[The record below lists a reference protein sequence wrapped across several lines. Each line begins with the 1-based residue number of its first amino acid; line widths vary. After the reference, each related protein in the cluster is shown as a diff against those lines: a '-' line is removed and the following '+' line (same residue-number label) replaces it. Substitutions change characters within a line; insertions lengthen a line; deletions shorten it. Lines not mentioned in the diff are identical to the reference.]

1 MEDAHFEMVANLAR
15 VRAGDDIAARELV
28 EHLYPLVIL
37 VVRGY
42 RPRAMAE
49 EDLAQEIFMKLF
61 SRLDQFRGEVPFEH
75 WVSRIALTTCL
86 DHLRSQYRKPEWR
99 MADLGEEEAQF
110 LEECCTPDATSGGM
124 VESVAA
130 RELAGKL
137 LQFLSPKDQV
147 VVTML
152 DMEGR
157 SVAEVSQVTGINPT
171 LVKVRAFRARRK
183 LRQIMLRWQKEK
195 KI

>member
-1 MEDAHFEMVANLAR
+1 MEEAHFEMVASLAR
-15 VRAGDDIAARELV
+15 VRAGDDAAARELV
-28 EHLYPLVIL
+28 EHLYPLVIR
-37 VVRGY
+37 VVRGH

-49 EDLAQEIFMKLF
+49 EDLAQEIFMKMF

-75 WVSRIALTTCL
+75 WVSRIALTTCI

-110 LEECCTPDATSGGM
+110 LEECCTPDAAASGM

-137 LQFLSPKDQV
+137 LEFLSPKDQV

-157 SVAEVSQVTGINPT
+157 SVAEVSQVTGINSA

-195 KI
+195 KV